1 AHRRRAR
8 RDAVTAGAGLV
19 AEALTGDAAD
29 SGDVE
34 GGAPGGERRRRRDHA
49 VRRRVR
55 NLVRRRGSAD
65 GLATTRKRAPAG
77 QYGEVV
83 AEHQRHPGGGFNPP
97 DPTAKGGPDYGR
109 FIDAVRTLQDH
120 ARAVDAPD
128 EVITEAANLL
138 EKVSGLLTPFDAD
151 EWASPSGRRMD
162 LPMRGNILTIPMS
175 AHKGEDGRIHGQ
187 ARFARFHLGRNGAV
201 HGGALGML
209 FDSVLG
215 LTAAVLTGNPRQRTA
230 YLKID
235 YRRIVPVEKEL
246 QFDAGIDRVDGR
258 KIFVSGR
265 LTDGDQLLTEADA
278 LFVRLKPG
286 QP

>member
-1 AHRRRAR
+1 M
-8 RDAVTAGAGLV
+8 
-19 AEALTGDAAD
+19 
-29 SGDVE
+29 
-34 GGAPGGERRRRRDHA
+34 
-49 VRRRVR
+49 
-55 NLVRRRGSAD
+55 
-65 GLATTRKRAPAG
+65 
-77 QYGEVV
+77 VV
-83 AEHQRHPGGGFNPP
+83 AEHHPGGGFNPP
-97 DPTAKGGPDYGR
+97 EPTTKGGPDYGR
-109 FIDAVRTLQDH
+109 FIDAVRSLQDH
-120 ARAVDAPD
+120 ARAADAPD
-128 EVITEAANLL
+128 EVITEAADLV
-138 EKVSGLLTPFDAD
+138 EKVSALLAPFDAD

-175 AHKGEDGRIHGQ
+175 ARKGEDGRIHGQ

-209 FDSVLG
+209 FDSILG
-215 LTAAVLTGNPRQRTA
+215 LSASVLTGNPRQRTA

-235 YRRIVPVEKEL
+235 YRHIVPVEREL
-246 QFDAGIDRVDGR
+246 QFEAGIDRVDGR